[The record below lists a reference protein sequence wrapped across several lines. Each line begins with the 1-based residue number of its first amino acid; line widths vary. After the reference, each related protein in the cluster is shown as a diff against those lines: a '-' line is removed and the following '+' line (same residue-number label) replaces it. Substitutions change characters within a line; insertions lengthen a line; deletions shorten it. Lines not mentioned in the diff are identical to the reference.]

1 VSPRPKTRPR
11 KTLWQ
16 RYRSRVVWAGV
27 IAAAAMIVYA
37 LSTSSGVAYSDA
49 DLHGIDFSVLDAK
62 EKRTALQAAN
72 RADCVC
78 GCNLKLAQCV
88 ATDSTCPIRTENI
101 ERIRTMVK
109 DVIAA
114 RSSS

>member
-1 VSPRPKTRPR
+1 M
-11 KTLWQ
+11 WQ
-16 RYRSRVVWAGV
+16 RYRSRVVWLGV
-27 IAAAAMIVYA
+27 IAAAALIVYA

-72 RADCVC
+72 RADCSC
-78 GCNLKLAQCV
+78 GCGLKLAQCV
-88 ATDSTCPIRTENI
+88 ATDSTCPIRTQNI
-101 ERIRTMVK
+101 ERIRSMVS